1 MCPPDRASGGHIEI
15 VSKGT
20 GHVITYTLR
29 RVLMSLPVLLAV
41 TVLVFALV
49 ELAPGDVSDFFIN
62 PELSAGPEAVQEM
75 RRTFGLDQPAPV
87 RYGIW
92 LGQVVRGDLGYSF
105 VSGEPVMTMVLRRF
119 RNTATLMGVALTF
132 SVLVGV
138 SLGVFVAVRQYSLWD
153 HLLSGLSFLAV
164 SMPAFVTGILAL
176 YLFGV
181 IWPIFPSGGIRSI
194 GQAPSILDRIHHLIL
209 PSLVLALMQ
218 TATFM
223 RYTRFSVLEVL
234 RADYVRT
241 ARGKGLAERR
251 VTRRHAL
258 PNALIPVITVIG
270 LSLPVLVVGA
280 VFTETIFSWP
290 GMGTLYLTAV
300 SSRDVP
306 LVMGLNLFIAVVV
319 LAANLLTDLAYGL
332 VDPRIRYE

>member
-1 MCPPDRASGGHIEI
+1 LL
-15 VSKGT
+15 
-20 GHVITYTLR
+20 TYTLR
-29 RVLMSLPVLLAV
+29 RVLMSVPVILAV
-41 TVLVFALV
+41 TLLVFALV
-49 ELAPGDVSDFFIN
+49 ELAPGDVSDYFIN
-62 PELSAGPEAVQEM
+62 PELNASPDAVAEM
-75 RRTFGLDQPAPV
+75 RRSFGLDRPAPV
-87 RYGIW
+87 RYAIW
-92 LGQVVRGDLGYSF
+92 LGQVVRGDLGFSF
-105 VSGEPVMTMVLRRF
+105 VSGEPVVRMVLRRF
-119 RNTATLMGVALTF
+119 QNTAVLMGVAL
-132 SVLVGV
+132 SLAIVVGV
-138 SLGVFVAVRQYSLWD
+138 SLGVFTAVRQYSVWD

-176 YLFGV
+176 YLFAV
-181 IWPIFPSGGIRSI
+181 LFPIFPSGGIRPVGVEATI
-194 GQAPSILDRIHHLIL
+194 WQRLHHLAL
-209 PSLVLALMQ
+209 PSLVLALAQ

-241 ARGKGLAERR
+241 ARGKGLAPRR
-251 VTRRHAL
+251 VTMRHAL

-300 SSRDVP
+300 NSRDVP
-306 LVMGLNLFIAVVV
+306 LVMGLNLFIAMVV

>member
-1 MCPPDRASGGHIEI
+1 VFTFA
-15 VSKGT
+15 
-20 GHVITYTLR
+20 LR
-29 RVLMSLPVLLAV
+29 RVLTGIPVLLAV
-41 TVLVFALV
+41 TILVFALV
-49 ELAPGDVSDFFIN
+49 ELAPGDVADYFIN
-62 PELSAGPEAVQEM
+62 PEANTSPEALAEM
-75 RRTFGLDQPAPV
+75 RRAYGLDRPAPV
-87 RYGIW
+87 RYAIW
-92 LGQVVRGDLGYSF
+92 LGQVARGDLGFSF
-105 VSGEPVMTMVLRRF
+105 VSGESVARMVLRRF
-119 RNTATLMGVALTF
+119 QNTATLMSVALVV
-132 SVLVGV
+132 SILLGV
-138 SLGVFVAVRQYSLWD
+138 TLGVFTAVRQYSFWD
-153 HLLSGLSFLAV
+153 HALSALSFLAV
-164 SMPAFVTGILAL
+164 SMPAFITGILAL
-176 YLFGV
+176 YLFAV
-181 IWPIFPSGGIRSI
+181 LLPIFPSGGIRSV
-194 GQAPSILDRIHHLIL
+194 GVDAGLWDRIHHLIL
-209 PSLVLALMQ
+209 PAAVLSLAQ

-251 VTRRHAL
+251 VTMRHGL

-300 SSRDVP
+300 GSRDVP

>member
-1 MCPPDRASGGHIEI
+1 MLN
-15 VSKGT
+15 
-20 GHVITYTLR
+20 YTLR
-29 RVLMSLPVLLAV
+29 RVLMSVPVILAV
-41 TVLVFALV
+41 TLLVFALV
-49 ELAPGDVSDFFIN
+49 EFAPGDVSDYFVN
-62 PELSAGPEAVQEM
+62 PELNASPEAVEEL
-75 RRTFGLDQPAPV
+75 RRSFGLDRPAPV
-87 RYGIW
+87 RYAIW
-92 LGQVVRGDLGYSF
+92 LGQVVRGDLGFSF
-105 VSGEPVMTMVLRRF
+105 VSGEPVVAMVLRRF
-119 RNTATLMGVALTF
+119 QNTATLMGVALGL
-132 SVLVGV
+132 SIIAGV
-138 SLGVFVAVRQYSLWD
+138 SLGVFVAVRQYSLID
-153 HLLSGLSFLAV
+153 HLFSGLSFLAV

-176 YLFGV
+176 YLFAV
-181 IWPIFPSGGIRSI
+181 LFPIFPSGGMRPV
-194 GQAPSILDRIHHLIL
+194 GVDATFWQRLHHLAL
-209 PSLVLALMQ
+209 PSLVLALSQ

-241 ARGKGLAERR
+241 ARGKGLAPRR
-251 VTRRHAL
+251 VTMRHAL

-300 SSRDVP
+300 NSRDVP
-306 LVMGLNLFIAVVV
+306 LVMGLNLFIAMMV

>member
-1 MCPPDRASGGHIEI
+1 MLN
-15 VSKGT
+15 
-20 GHVITYTLR
+20 YTLR
-29 RVLMSLPVLLAV
+29 RLLASVPTLLAV
-41 TVLVFALV
+41 TVLVFLLI
-49 ELAPGDVSDFFIN
+49 ELAPGDVSDYFIN
-62 PELSAGPEAVQEM
+62 PETNASPEAVMEM
-75 RRTFGLDQPAPV
+75 RRSFGLDQPPPV
-87 RYGIW
+87 RYLIW
-92 LGQVVRGDLGYSF
+92 LGQVFRGDLGFSF
-105 VSGEPVMTMVLRRF
+105 VSGEPVASMVWRRF
-119 RNTATLMGVALTF
+119 QNTAILMLAAL
-132 SVLVGV
+132 SVSMVVGV
-138 SLGVFVAVRQYSLWD
+138 TLGVFTAVRQYSAWD
-153 HLLSGLSFLAV
+153 HLLSALSFLAV

-176 YLFGV
+176 YLFAV
-181 IWPIFPSGGIRSI
+181 VFPIFPSGGMRPV
-194 GQAPSILDRIHHLIL
+194 GEAATWLNRLHHLVL

-241 ARGKGLAERR
+241 ARGKGLTERH
-251 VTRRHAL
+251 VLRRHAL

-300 SSRDVP
+300 NSRDVP

-319 LAANLLTDLAYGL
+319 LSANLLTDLAYGW

>member
-1 MCPPDRASGGHIEI
+1 LFTFA
-15 VSKGT
+15 
-20 GHVITYTLR
+20 LR
-29 RVLMSLPVLLAV
+29 RVLTSIPVLLAV
-41 TVLVFALV
+41 TILVFALV
-49 ELAPGDVSDFFIN
+49 ELAPGDVADYFIN
-62 PELSAGPEAVQEM
+62 PEANTSPEALAEM
-75 RRTFGLDQPAPV
+75 RQAYGLDRPAPV
-87 RYGIW
+87 RYAIW
-92 LGQVVRGDLGYSF
+92 LGQVVRGDLGFSF
-105 VSGEPVMTMVLRRF
+105 VSGEPVARMVLRRF
-119 RNTATLMGVALTF
+119 QNTATLMSVALIV
-132 SVLVGV
+132 SIVLGV
-138 SLGVFVAVRQYSLWD
+138 TLGVFVAVRQYSFWD
-153 HLLSGLSFLAV
+153 HALSALSFLAV

-176 YLFGV
+176 YLFAV
-181 IWPIFPSGGIRSI
+181 LLPIFPSGGIRSV
-194 GQAPSILDRIHHLIL
+194 GVDAGLWDRIHHLIL
-209 PSLVLALMQ
+209 PAAVLSLAQ

-251 VTRRHAL
+251 VTMRHGL

-300 SSRDVP
+300 GSRDVP

>member
-1 MCPPDRASGGHIEI
+1 ML
-15 VSKGT
+15 
-20 GHVITYTLR
+20 TYTLR
-29 RVLMSLPVLLAV
+29 RLITMVPVLLAV
-41 TVLVFALV
+41 TLLVFLLV

-62 PELSAGPEAVQEM
+62 PELSSSPEAVAEM
-75 RRTFGLDQPAPV
+75 RRNFGLDQPAPV
-87 RYGIW
+87 RYAIW
-92 LGQVVRGDLGYSF
+92 LGQVVQGDLGFSF
-105 VSGEPVMTMVLRRF
+105 VSGEPVARMVWRRF
-119 RNTATLMGVALTF
+119 QNTATLVGVALAL
-132 SVLVGV
+132 SLVVGV
-138 SLGVFVAVRQYSLWD
+138 SLGVFTAVRQYSLWD
-153 HLLSGLSFLAV
+153 HLLSGLSFLAI

-176 YLFGV
+176 YLFAV
-181 IWPIFPSGGIRSI
+181 VFPIFPSGGIRPV
-194 GQAPSILDRIHHLIL
+194 GVEPTLWQRLHHLAL
-209 PSLVLALMQ
+209 PSLVLALYQ

-241 ARGKGLAERR
+241 ARGKGVHPRR
-251 VTRRHAL
+251 VTMRHAL

-300 SSRDVP
+300 NSRDVP

-319 LAANLLTDLAYGL
+319 LTVNLLTDLTYGL

>member
-1 MCPPDRASGGHIEI
+1 MLVFAA
-15 VSKGT
+15 
-20 GHVITYTLR
+20 R
-29 RVLMSLPVLLAV
+29 RILISIPVLLAV
-41 TVLVFALV
+41 TLLVFLLV

-62 PELSAGPEAVQEM
+62 PEVTSSPEAMQAM
-75 RRTFGLDQPAPV
+75 RRSFGLDQPAPV
-87 RYGIW
+87 RYGLW
-92 LGQVVRGDLGYSF
+92 LAQVARGDLGYSF
-105 VSGEPVMTMVLRRF
+105 VSGEPVIDMVLRRF
-119 RNTATLMGVALTF
+119 RNTATLVGVALTL
-132 SVLVGV
+132 SIVAGV
-138 SLGVFVAVRQYSLWD
+138 SLGVFVAVRQYSFWD

-176 YLFGV
+176 YLFAV
-181 IWPIFPSGGIRSI
+181 VFPIFPSGGMRPV
-194 GQAPSILDRIHHLIL
+194 GEVATFWNRLPYLVL
-209 PSLVLALMQ
+209 PSLVLALGQ

-223 RYTRFSVLEVL
+223 RYTRFSLLEVL

-241 ARGKGLAERR
+241 ARGKGMHERQ

-290 GMGTLYLTAV
+290 GMGTLYLAAV

-319 LAANLLTDLAYGL
+319 LVANILTDLAYGL
-332 VDPRIRYE
+332 VDP

>member
-1 MCPPDRASGGHIEI
+1 ML
-15 VSKGT
+15 
-20 GHVITYTLR
+20 TYALR
-29 RVLMSLPVLLAV
+29 RILMSVPVILAV

-49 ELAPGDVSDFFIN
+49 ELAPGDVSDYFVN
-62 PELSAGPEAVQEM
+62 PETNASPEAVADM
-75 RRTFGLDQPAPV
+75 RRSFGLDRPAPV
-87 RYGIW
+87 RYAIW

-105 VSGEPVMTMVLRRF
+105 VSGEPVTRMVLRRF
-119 RNTATLMGVALTF
+119 QNTATLMAVALTL
-132 SVLVGV
+132 SIVVGV
-138 SLGVFVAVRQYSLWD
+138 SLGVFTAVRQYSLWD
-153 HLLSGLSFLAV
+153 HALSGLSFLAV

-176 YLFGV
+176 YLFAV
-181 IWPIFPSGGIRSI
+181 LFPIFPSGGMRPVGVDATIWQR
-194 GQAPSILDRIHHLIL
+194 LHHLAL
-209 PSLVLALMQ
+209 PAVVLALAQ

-241 ARGKGLAERR
+241 ARGKGLAPRR
-251 VTRRHAL
+251 VTMRHAL

-290 GMGTLYLTAV
+290 GMGTLYLIAV
-300 SSRDVP
+300 NSRDVP

-319 LAANLLTDLAYGL
+319 LTANLITDLAYGL
-332 VDPRIRYE
+332 VDPRIRYG

>member
-1 MCPPDRASGGHIEI
+1 VFTFA
-15 VSKGT
+15 
-20 GHVITYTLR
+20 LR
-29 RVLMSLPVLLAV
+29 RVLTGIPVLLAV
-41 TVLVFALV
+41 TILVFALV
-49 ELAPGDVSDFFIN
+49 ELAPGDVADYFIN
-62 PELSAGPEAVQEM
+62 PEATTSPEALAEM
-75 RRTFGLDQPAPV
+75 RRAYGLDRPAPV
-87 RYGIW
+87 RYAIW
-92 LGQVVRGDLGYSF
+92 LGQVARGDLGFSF
-105 VSGEPVMTMVLRRF
+105 VSGEPVARMVLRRF
-119 RNTATLMGVALTF
+119 QNTATLMSVALVV
-132 SVLVGV
+132 SILLGV
-138 SLGVFVAVRQYSLWD
+138 TLGVFTAVRQYSFWD
-153 HLLSGLSFLAV
+153 HALSALSFLAV
-164 SMPAFVTGILAL
+164 SMPAFITGILAL
-176 YLFGV
+176 YLFAV
-181 IWPIFPSGGIRSI
+181 LLPIFPSGGIRSV
-194 GQAPSILDRIHHLIL
+194 GVDAGLWDRIHHLIL
-209 PSLVLALMQ
+209 PAAVLSLAQ

-241 ARGKGLAERR
+241 ARGKGLTERR
-251 VTRRHAL
+251 VTMRHGL

-300 SSRDVP
+300 GSRDVP

>member
-1 MCPPDRASGGHIEI
+1 
-15 VSKGT
+15 
-20 GHVITYTLR
+20 
-29 RVLMSLPVLLAV
+29 
-41 TVLVFALV
+41 
-49 ELAPGDVSDFFIN
+49 
-62 PELSAGPEAVQEM
+62 
-75 RRTFGLDQPAPV
+75 
-87 RYGIW
+87 
-92 LGQVVRGDLGYSF
+92 
-105 VSGEPVMTMVLRRF
+105 
-119 RNTATLMGVALTF
+119 
-132 SVLVGV
+132 
-138 SLGVFVAVRQYSLWD
+138 VRQYSFWD

-176 YLFGV
+176 YLFAV
-181 IWPIFPSGGIRSI
+181 VFPIFPSGGMRPVGEIATFWNRL
-194 GQAPSILDRIHHLIL
+194 PYLVL
-209 PSLVLALMQ
+209 PSLVLALGQ

-223 RYTRFSVLEVL
+223 RYTRFSLLEVL

-241 ARGKGLAERR
+241 ARGKGMHERL

-270 LSLPVLVVGA
+270 LSLPLLVVGA

-319 LAANLLTDLAYGL
+319 LMANILTDLAYGF

>member
-1 MCPPDRASGGHIEI
+1 VLVFAA
-15 VSKGT
+15 
-20 GHVITYTLR
+20 R
-29 RVLMSLPVLLAV
+29 RILIGIPVLLAV
-41 TVLVFALV
+41 TLLVFLLV

-62 PELSAGPEAVQEM
+62 PEVTSSPEAMQAM
-75 RRTFGLDQPAPV
+75 RRSFGLDQPAPV
-87 RYGIW
+87 RYGLW
-92 LGQVVRGDLGYSF
+92 LARVARGDFGYSF
-105 VSGEPVMTMVLRRF
+105 VSGEPVVDMVLRRF
-119 RNTATLMGVALTF
+119 RNTATLVGLALMV
-132 SVLVGV
+132 SIVVGV
-138 SLGVFVAVRQYSLWD
+138 SLGVFVAVRQYSFWD

-176 YLFGV
+176 YLFAV
-181 IWPIFPSGGIRSI
+181 VFPIFPSGGMRPVGEIATFWNRL
-194 GQAPSILDRIHHLIL
+194 PYLVL
-209 PSLVLALMQ
+209 PSLVLALGQ

-223 RYTRFSVLEVL
+223 RYTRFSLLEVL

-241 ARGKGLAERR
+241 ARGKGMHERL

-270 LSLPVLVVGA
+270 LSLPLLVVGA

-319 LAANLLTDLAYGL
+319 LMANILTDLAYGF

>member
-1 MCPPDRASGGHIEI
+1 
-15 VSKGT
+15 VL
-20 GHVITYTLR
+20 TYTLR
-29 RVLMSLPVLLAV
+29 RVLMMVPVLLAV

-49 ELAPGDVSDFFIN
+49 ELAPGDVSDYFVN
-62 PELSAGPEAVQEM
+62 PELSGSPEAVEEM
-75 RRTFGLDQPAPV
+75 RRSFGLDRPAPV
-87 RYGIW
+87 RYAIW

-105 VSGEPVMTMVLRRF
+105 VSGEPVLRMVLRRF
-119 RNTATLMGVALTF
+119 QNTASLMAVALGV
-132 SVLVGV
+132 SLVVGV
-138 SLGVFVAVRQYSLWD
+138 SLGVFVAVRQYSIWD
-153 HLLSGLSFLAV
+153 HVLSGLSFLAI

-176 YLFGV
+176 YLFAV
-181 IWPIFPSGGIRSI
+181 LIPIFPSGGIRPV
-194 GQAPSILDRIHHLIL
+194 GVDATLWQRLHHLVL
-209 PSLVLALMQ
+209 PSMVLALYQ

-241 ARGKGLAERR
+241 ARGKGLAQRR
-251 VTRRHAL
+251 VTMRHAL

-300 SSRDVP
+300 NSRDVP

-319 LAANLLTDLAYGL
+319 LTVNLLTDLAYGL
-332 VDPRIRYE
+332 VDPRIRYD

>member
-1 MCPPDRASGGHIEI
+1 MF
-15 VSKGT
+15 
-20 GHVITYTLR
+20 TYALR
-29 RVLMSLPVLLAV
+29 RVLTSIPVLIAV
-41 TVLVFALV
+41 TILVFMLV
-49 ELAPGDVSDFFIN
+49 ELAPGDVADYFIN
-62 PELSAGPEAVQEM
+62 PEANTSPEALAEM
-75 RRTFGLDQPAPV
+75 RRAYGLDRPAPV
-87 RYGIW
+87 RYVIW
-92 LGQVVRGDLGYSF
+92 LGQVVRGDLGFSF
-105 VSGEPVMTMVLRRF
+105 VSGEPVARMVLRRF
-119 RNTATLMGVALTF
+119 QNTATLMSVALVV
-132 SVLVGV
+132 SIVLGV
-138 SLGVFVAVRQYSLWD
+138 TLGVFVAVRQYSFWD
-153 HLLSGLSFLAV
+153 HALSALSFLAV

-176 YLFGV
+176 YLFAV
-181 IWPIFPSGGIRSI
+181 LLPIFPSGGIRSV
-194 GQAPSILDRIHHLIL
+194 GVDAGLWDRIHHLIL
-209 PSLVLALMQ
+209 PAAVLSLAQ

-251 VTRRHAL
+251 VTMRHGL

-300 SSRDVP
+300 GSRDVP

>member
-1 MCPPDRASGGHIEI
+1 MF
-15 VSKGT
+15 
-20 GHVITYTLR
+20 TYTLR
-29 RVLMSLPVLLAV
+29 RVMMSVPTLLAV
-41 TVLVFALV
+41 TVLVFLLV

-62 PELSAGPEAVQEM
+62 PETNASPEAVLEM
-75 RRTFGLDQPAPV
+75 RRNFGLDQPAPV

-92 LGQVVRGDLGYSF
+92 LSQVVRGDLGYSF
-105 VSGEPVMTMVLRRF
+105 VSGESVTTMVLRRF
-119 RNTATLMGVALTF
+119 QNTATLMVVSLTLAI
-132 SVLVGV
+132 VVGV
-138 SLGVFVAVRQYSLWD
+138 SLGVFTAVRQYSLWD

-164 SMPAFVTGILAL
+164 SMPAFITGILAL
-176 YLFGV
+176 YLFAV
-181 IWPIFPSGGIRSI
+181 IFPIFPSGGLRAVGEPASF
-194 GQAPSILDRIHHLIL
+194 LNRVHHLIL
-209 PSLVLALMQ
+209 PSLVLALGQ

-241 ARGKGLAERR
+241 ARGKGVAEGAVMRK
-251 VTRRHAL
+251 HAL

-270 LSLPVLVVGA
+270 LSLPILVVGA

-319 LAANLLTDLAYGL
+319 LAANIVTDLAYGL

>member
-1 MCPPDRASGGHIEI
+1 VFTFA
-15 VSKGT
+15 
-20 GHVITYTLR
+20 LR
-29 RVLMSLPVLLAV
+29 RVLTSIPVLLAV
-41 TVLVFALV
+41 TVLVFMLV
-49 ELAPGDVSDFFIN
+49 ELAPGDVADYFIN
-62 PELSAGPEAVQEM
+62 PEANTSPEALAEM
-75 RRTFGLDQPAPV
+75 RRAYGLDRPAPV
-87 RYGIW
+87 RYVIW
-92 LGQVVRGDLGYSF
+92 LGQVVRGDLGFSF
-105 VSGEPVMTMVLRRF
+105 VSGEPVARMVLRRF
-119 RNTATLMGVALTF
+119 QNTATLMSVALIV
-132 SVLVGV
+132 SIVLGV
-138 SLGVFVAVRQYSLWD
+138 TLGVFVAVRQYSFWD
-153 HLLSGLSFLAV
+153 HALSAMSFLAV

-176 YLFGV
+176 YLFAV
-181 IWPIFPSGGIRSI
+181 LLPIFPSGGIRSV
-194 GQAPSILDRIHHLIL
+194 GVDAGLWDRIHHLIL
-209 PSLVLALMQ
+209 PAAVLSLAQ

-251 VTRRHAL
+251 VTMRHGL

-300 SSRDVP
+300 GSRDVP

>member
-1 MCPPDRASGGHIEI
+1 MLLYA
-15 VSKGT
+15 V
-20 GHVITYTLR
+20 R
-29 RVLMSLPVLLAV
+29 RILMSVPVLLAV
-41 TVLVFALV
+41 TILVFGLV

-62 PELSAGPEAVQEM
+62 PEITASPDAVQEM
-75 RRTFGLDQPAPV
+75 RRSFGLDQSAPV

-92 LGQVVRGDLGYSF
+92 LAQIARGDLGYSF
-105 VSGEPVMTMVLRRF
+105 VSGESVATMVWRRF
-119 RNTATLMGVALTF
+119 RNTAVLMGVALSF
-132 SVLVGV
+132 SIVVGV

-164 SMPAFVTGILAL
+164 AMPAFVTGILAL
-176 YLFGV
+176 YLFAV
-181 IWPIFPSGGIRSI
+181 LVPIFPSGGMRPI
-194 GQAPSILDRIHHLIL
+194 GEVATLWNRLPYLVL
-209 PSLVLALMQ
+209 PSLVLALGQ

-241 ARGKGLAERR
+241 ARGKGMSERA
-251 VTRRHAL
+251 VTLRHAL

-300 SSRDVP
+300 NSRDVP

-319 LAANLLTDLAYGL
+319 LAANILTDLAYGL

>member
-1 MCPPDRASGGHIEI
+1 MFTFA
-15 VSKGT
+15 
-20 GHVITYTLR
+20 LR
-29 RVLMSLPVLLAV
+29 RVLTSIPVLLAV
-41 TVLVFALV
+41 TILVFALV
-49 ELAPGDVSDFFIN
+49 ELAPGDVADYFIN
-62 PELSAGPEAVQEM
+62 PEANTSPEALAEM
-75 RRTFGLDQPAPV
+75 RQAYGLDRPAPV
-87 RYGIW
+87 RYAIW
-92 LGQVVRGDLGYSF
+92 LGQVVRGDLGFSF
-105 VSGEPVMTMVLRRF
+105 VSGEPVARMVLRRF
-119 RNTATLMGVALTF
+119 QNTATLMSVALAV
-132 SVLVGV
+132 SIVLGV
-138 SLGVFVAVRQYSLWD
+138 TLGVFVAVRQYSIWD
-153 HLLSGLSFLAV
+153 HALSALSFLAV

-176 YLFGV
+176 YLFAV
-181 IWPIFPSGGIRSI
+181 LLPIFPSGGIRSV
-194 GQAPSILDRIHHLIL
+194 GVDAGLWDRIHHLIL
-209 PSLVLALMQ
+209 PAAVLSLAQ

-251 VTRRHAL
+251 VTMRHGL

-300 SSRDVP
+300 GSRDVP

>member
-1 MCPPDRASGGHIEI
+1 VFTFA
-15 VSKGT
+15 
-20 GHVITYTLR
+20 LR
-29 RVLMSLPVLLAV
+29 RVLTSIPVLLAV
-41 TVLVFALV
+41 TILVFALV
-49 ELAPGDVSDFFIN
+49 ELAPGDVADYFIN
-62 PELSAGPEAVQEM
+62 PEANTSPEALAEM
-75 RRTFGLDQPAPV
+75 RQAYGLDRPAPV
-87 RYGIW
+87 RYAIW
-92 LGQVVRGDLGYSF
+92 LGQVVRGDLGFSF
-105 VSGEPVMTMVLRRF
+105 VSGEPVARMVLRRF
-119 RNTATLMGVALTF
+119 QNTATLMSVALAV
-132 SVLVGV
+132 SIVLGV
-138 SLGVFVAVRQYSLWD
+138 TLGVFVAVRQYSIWD
-153 HLLSGLSFLAV
+153 HALSALSFLAV

-176 YLFGV
+176 YLFAV
-181 IWPIFPSGGIRSI
+181 LLPIFPSGGIRSV
-194 GQAPSILDRIHHLIL
+194 GVDAGLWDRIHHLIL
-209 PSLVLALMQ
+209 PAAVLSLAQ

-251 VTRRHAL
+251 VTMRHGL

-300 SSRDVP
+300 GSRDVP

>member
-1 MCPPDRASGGHIEI
+1 LFTFA
-15 VSKGT
+15 
-20 GHVITYTLR
+20 LR
-29 RVLMSLPVLLAV
+29 RVLTSIPVLLAV
-41 TVLVFALV
+41 TILVFALV
-49 ELAPGDVSDFFIN
+49 ELAPGDVADYFIN
-62 PELSAGPEAVQEM
+62 PEANTSPEALAEM
-75 RRTFGLDQPAPV
+75 RQAYGLDRPAPV
-87 RYGIW
+87 RYAIW
-92 LGQVVRGDLGYSF
+92 LGQVVRGDLGFSF
-105 VSGEPVMTMVLRRF
+105 VSGEPVARMVLRRF
-119 RNTATLMGVALTF
+119 QNTATLMSVALAV
-132 SVLVGV
+132 SIVLGV
-138 SLGVFVAVRQYSLWD
+138 TLGVFVAVRQYSIWD
-153 HLLSGLSFLAV
+153 HALSALSFLAV

-176 YLFGV
+176 YLFAV
-181 IWPIFPSGGIRSI
+181 LLPIFPSGGIRSV
-194 GQAPSILDRIHHLIL
+194 GVDAGLWDRIHHLIL
-209 PSLVLALMQ
+209 PAAVLSLAQ

-251 VTRRHAL
+251 VTMRHGL

-300 SSRDVP
+300 GSRDVP